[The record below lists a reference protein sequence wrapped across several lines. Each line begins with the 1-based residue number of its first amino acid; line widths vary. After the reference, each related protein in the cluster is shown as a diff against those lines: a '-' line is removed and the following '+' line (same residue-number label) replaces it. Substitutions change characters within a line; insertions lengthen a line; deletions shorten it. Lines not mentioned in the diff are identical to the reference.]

1 MSGQKKNGNE
11 NNSLEKIIFVTAILS
26 LIDVLLELLSKYIR

>member
-1 MSGQKKNGNE
+1 MSKQKKSGNE
-11 NNSLEKIIFVTAILS
+11 NNTLEKIIFVTAILS